1 MRFAGANIDWA
12 PMQIRWRT
20 YVLLAASILLFVHPA
35 NAQGYVAPSLG
46 ASFANPSAQGRANF
60 GVDLGWLSTHDP
72 IGLDLDA
79 VYAPSF
85 FGNAGPY
92 GDNSVATLMGNVMLV
107 PGEPG
112 GPYNVGRR
120 RARTVRPYISGGMG
134 VMREMVTSP
143 RVVNTDLAVN
153 LGLGVIAL
161 THRSV
166 GVRGDVRYYRDLLDN
181 QSANGTSIDF
191 GSFHFWRAS
200 LGVVLAF

>member
-1 MRFAGANIDWA
+1 M
-12 PMQIRWRT
+12 PIRSRT
-20 YVLLAASILLFVHPA
+20 CAFLAVSILLCVHPA
-35 NAQGYVAPSLG
+35 NAQGYAAPSIG

-60 GVDLGWLSTHDP
+60 GLDLGWLSKTDP

-92 GDNSVATLMGNVMLV
+92 GDNSVFTLMGNVMLV

-112 GPYNVGRR
+112 GPYNVARR
-120 RARTVRPYISGGMG
+120 GGSSTRPYISGGIG

-143 RVVNTDLAVN
+143 RFVNTDLAVN
-153 LGLGVIAL
+153 LGLGFMAL

-166 GVRGDVRYYRDLLDN
+166 GVRGDVRYYRDLVDN
-181 QSANGTSIDF
+181 QSANGTNIDF

-200 LGVVLAF
+200 LGVVLVF